1 MNKLPHAKRVQILSM
16 LCEGSSMRSITRVA
30 DVSIKKVESHCDAL
44 ALFYVFYNFVRIHKT
59 LKCTPAMAA
68 GVTDKLW
75 SMDDIIALI
84 DARVAAPK
92 RPTVYKVRNSN

>member
-1 MNKLPHAKRVQILSM
+1 MGIPWMSCRTLRYTAGSPTPNHILAGIPS
-16 LCEGSSMRSITRVA
+16 
-30 DVSIKKVESHCDAL
+30 AL

-59 LKCTPAMAA
+59 LKCSPAMAA

-84 DARVAAPK
+84 DARAEAPK